1 MTLAASDWAAIVG
14 YLLITLILGLYFRG
28 RSGKSTEDYFVSG
41 RNVSWWLAGTSMVA
55 TTFAADTPLVVTGL
69 VYANGVA
76 GNWLWWSFLPSGMM
90 TVFLFARLWRRS
102 GLITDVQFAE
112 MRYSGKPAAFL
123 RGFRAVYLGLL
134 MNCLILGWVTKAMV
148 NIISTSMG
156 ISDFKAL
163 LICVFF
169 LMPFTGIYV
178 SLGGLWGV
186 LWTDLFQFVLK
197 MAIVISVAW
206 YGVRAV
212 GGMPQLLAK
221 LAERRA
227 ALGSGASDITALLP
241 DFSRGLTGEALWTL
255 PVITFAVHLAV
266 QWWAFWY
273 PGAEPGGGGY
283 IAQRIFSA
291 KDERNGLLSV
301 LWFNLAHY
309 ALRPWPWI
317 LTALV
322 AVILYPNLAQPER
335 GFMLVAI
342 HQTPHAL
349 LGILL
354 AGFMAA
360 FMSTVA
366 TQLNWGSSYLIED
379 FYRRF
384 LKKEGSELHF
394 VNASRLATAFLVLA
408 AAAVA
413 WQLTS
418 VSAGWKIVLELGAGT
433 GGVYLLRWY
442 WWRVNAWSEI
452 SAMLAAM
459 ITTLMLHSSAL
470 WNALIGRPQP
480 FSGSDPVIFAK
491 TTLCTTGI
499 TTLVWVAVTLFTAA
513 EPNDTLVRFYT
524 KVRPQITG
532 WQPVAKLA
540 GEVPVTHD
548 LGRNLLS
555 WILGCVLIY
564 SALFSIGK
572 LCFGFYL
579 EGLLLAVLAI
589 ASALVIS
596 RLMPK
601 PAEWPCS
608 SRWVPRL
615 DPRRVRFLHRS
626 FSLRYACSP
635 VRRNQE
641 RNRSHHNRDA
651 RHAACR
657 GAAIRPA
664 CGPLRAAHS
673 ADGQRNLFFHH
684 RGFVRFFSQLH
695 GLYFPARAVWNR
707 NGRRMGC
714 WRVAGDGSCAGAL
727 ARNPQWNP
735 AEWLF
740 DRISAGGDGRTV
752 SLTRVGVAS
761 PVLDRRAAR
770 ATRALHPDESAGIR
784 GVEAAPRCEHR
795 ASFAYRGGRVEALRL
810 SRCAHDLHDVPISRN
825 AGSLSGLSE
834 RSAQD
839 FQRNGSQYR
848 DDL

>member
-1 MTLAASDWAAIVG
+1 MVVRKDHAANRPELLYSAAHNRFLQKGFTLTLAAADWAAIAG
-14 YLLITLILGLYFRG
+14 YLLITLFLGLYFRG

-55 TTFAADTPLVVTGL
+55 TTFAADTPLAVTGL

-112 MRYSGKPAAFL
+112 MRYAGKSAAFL

-156 ISDFKAL
+156 ISDFRAL
-163 LICVFF
+163 MICVFF

-197 MAIVISVAW
+197 MAIVIGVAW
-206 YGVRAV
+206 YGVQAV

-227 ALGSGASDITALLP
+227 AVGSGASDITSLLP

-255 PVITFAVHLAV
+255 PVITFVVHLAV

-322 AVILYPNLAQPER
+322 AVVLYPNLAQPER
-335 GFMLVAI
+335 GFMLVATR
-342 HQTPHAL
+342 QTPHAL

-384 LKKEGSELHF
+384 LKKEGSEAHF
-394 VNASRLATAFLVLA
+394 VNASRLATALLVVA
-408 AAAVA
+408 AATVA
-413 WQLTS
+413 WELKS
-418 VSAGWKIVLELGAGT
+418 VSDGWKIVLELGAGT

-452 SAMLAAM
+452 SAMFAAM
-459 ITTLMLHSSAL
+459 VTTLALHSDAL
-470 WNALIGRPQP
+470 WNALIGHSQP
-480 FSGSDPVIFAK
+480 FTGSAPVIFAK
-491 TTLCTTGI
+491 TTLCTTGV
-499 TTLVWVAVTLFTAA
+499 TTLVWIAVTLLTSAV
-513 EPNDTLVRFYT
+513 PQDTLIRFYT

-532 WQPVAKLA
+532 WLPVAKLA
-540 GEVPVTHD
+540 GDVPVTRD

-572 LCFGFYL
+572 LCFGLYQ
-579 EGLLLAVLAI
+579 EGLLLAILAV
-589 ASALVIS
+589 ASALALS

-601 PAEWPCS
+601 PAEWQ
-608 SRWVPRL
+608 
-615 DPRRVRFLHRS
+615 
-626 FSLRYACSP
+626 A
-635 VRRNQE
+635 N
-641 RNRSHHNRDA
+641 
-651 RHAACR
+651 
-657 GAAIRPA
+657 
-664 CGPLRAAHS
+664 
-673 ADGQRNLFFHH
+673 
-684 RGFVRFFSQLH
+684 
-695 GLYFPARAVWNR
+695 
-707 NGRRMGC
+707 
-714 WRVAGDGSCAGAL
+714 
-727 ARNPQWNP
+727 
-735 AEWLF
+735 
-740 DRISAGGDGRTV
+740 
-752 SLTRVGVAS
+752 
-761 PVLDRRAAR
+761 
-770 ATRALHPDESAGIR
+770 
-784 GVEAAPRCEHR
+784 
-795 ASFAYRGGRVEALRL
+795 
-810 SRCAHDLHDVPISRN
+810 
-825 AGSLSGLSE
+825 
-834 RSAQD
+834 
-839 FQRNGSQYR
+839 
-848 DDL
+848 

>member
-1 MTLAASDWAAIVG
+1 MLYSTARNRLIEKGLTLILAASDWAAIVG
-14 YLLITLILGLYFRG
+14 YLLITLFLGLYFRG

-55 TTFAADTPLVVTGL
+55 TTFAADTPLAVTGF
-69 VYANGVA
+69 VYANGIS

-112 MRYSGKPAAFL
+112 MRYAGKPAAFL

-148 NIISTSMG
+148 YIISTSMG
-156 ISDFKAL
+156 ISDLNAL

-186 LWTDLFQFVLK
+186 LWTDVFQFVLK

-212 GGMPQLLAK
+212 GGMPQLLAR

-227 ALGSGASDITALLP
+227 AAGPGASDITALLP

-255 PVITFAVHLAV
+255 PVITFVVHLAV

-322 AVILYPNLAQPER
+322 AVVLYPNLAQPER

-342 HQTPHAL
+342 RQTPHAL

-384 LKKEGSELHF
+384 LKKEGSESHF
-394 VNASRLATAFLVLA
+394 VNASRLATGFLVVA
-408 AAAVA
+408 AATVA

-459 ITTLMLHSSAL
+459 LTTLALHFGAL
-470 WNALIGRPQP
+470 WTALIGRPQP

-499 TTLVWVAVTLFTAA
+499 TTLVWIAVTLLTAA
-513 EPNDTLVRFYT
+513 EPNDTLVKFYT

-540 GEVPVTHD
+540 GDVPVTRD

-555 WILGCVLIY
+555 WIIGCILIY

-589 ASALVIS
+589 ASALAIS

-601 PAEWPCS
+601 PAEWQ
-608 SRWVPRL
+608 
-615 DPRRVRFLHRS
+615 
-626 FSLRYACSP
+626 A
-635 VRRNQE
+635 N
-641 RNRSHHNRDA
+641 
-651 RHAACR
+651 
-657 GAAIRPA
+657 
-664 CGPLRAAHS
+664 
-673 ADGQRNLFFHH
+673 
-684 RGFVRFFSQLH
+684 
-695 GLYFPARAVWNR
+695 
-707 NGRRMGC
+707 
-714 WRVAGDGSCAGAL
+714 
-727 ARNPQWNP
+727 
-735 AEWLF
+735 
-740 DRISAGGDGRTV
+740 
-752 SLTRVGVAS
+752 
-761 PVLDRRAAR
+761 
-770 ATRALHPDESAGIR
+770 
-784 GVEAAPRCEHR
+784 
-795 ASFAYRGGRVEALRL
+795 
-810 SRCAHDLHDVPISRN
+810 
-825 AGSLSGLSE
+825 
-834 RSAQD
+834 
-839 FQRNGSQYR
+839 
-848 DDL
+848 

>member
-1 MTLAASDWAAIVG
+1 LTLSIADWAAIAG
-14 YLLITLILGLYFRG
+14 YLIITLVLGLYFRG
-28 RSGKSTEDYFVSG
+28 RSGKSTADYFVSG
-41 RNVSWWLAGTSMVA
+41 RTVSWWLAGTSMVA
-55 TTFAADTPLVVTGL
+55 TTFAADTPLAVTGL

-112 MRYSGKPAAFL
+112 LRYGGKPAAFL

-148 NIISTSMG
+148 NIISTSLGM
-156 ISDFKAL
+156 SDFKAL
-163 LICVFF
+163 MICVFF

-212 GGMPQLLAK
+212 GGMPQLLAA
-221 LAERRA
+221 LAAKRA
-227 ALGSGASDITALLP
+227 AAGAGASDITALLP

-255 PVITFAVHLAV
+255 PVITFVVHLAV

-317 LTALV
+317 LTALS
-322 AVILYPNLAQPER
+322 AVVLYPNLAQPER
-335 GFMLVAI
+335 GFMLVATR
-342 HQTPHAL
+342 QTPHAL

-366 TQLNWGSSYLIED
+366 TQLNWGSSYLVED

-384 LKKEGSELHF
+384 LKKDGSEPHY
-394 VNASRLATAFLVLA
+394 VNVSRLATALLVVA

-413 WQLTS
+413 WELTS
-418 VSAGWKIVLELGAGT
+418 VSEGWKIVLELGAGT

-442 WWRVNAWSEI
+442 WWRINAWSEI
-452 SAMLAAM
+452 SAMIAALV
-459 ITTLMLHSSAL
+459 TTLALHSKAL
-470 WNALIGRPQP
+470 WMAIAGRPQP
-480 FSGSDPVIFAK
+480 FNGSDPVIFAK

-499 TTLVWVAVTLFTAA
+499 TTLVWLAVTLMTPA
-513 EPNDTLVRFYT
+513 ETGDTLAKFYR

-532 WQPVAKLA
+532 WKPIAKL
-540 GEVPVTHD
+540 GGDEPVTRD

-555 WILGCVLIY
+555 WLLGCILIY
-564 SALFSIGK
+564 SALFCIGE
-572 LCFGFYL
+572 LCFGRYGA
-579 EGLLLAVLAI
+579 GLAFAAAAVVCGWA
-589 ASALVIS
+589 IS

-601 PAEWPCS
+601 ANEWQI
-608 SRWVPRL
+608 
-615 DPRRVRFLHRS
+615 
-626 FSLRYACSP
+626 
-635 VRRNQE
+635 N
-641 RNRSHHNRDA
+641 
-651 RHAACR
+651 
-657 GAAIRPA
+657 
-664 CGPLRAAHS
+664 
-673 ADGQRNLFFHH
+673 
-684 RGFVRFFSQLH
+684 
-695 GLYFPARAVWNR
+695 
-707 NGRRMGC
+707 
-714 WRVAGDGSCAGAL
+714 
-727 ARNPQWNP
+727 
-735 AEWLF
+735 
-740 DRISAGGDGRTV
+740 
-752 SLTRVGVAS
+752 
-761 PVLDRRAAR
+761 
-770 ATRALHPDESAGIR
+770 
-784 GVEAAPRCEHR
+784 
-795 ASFAYRGGRVEALRL
+795 
-810 SRCAHDLHDVPISRN
+810 
-825 AGSLSGLSE
+825 
-834 RSAQD
+834 
-839 FQRNGSQYR
+839 
-848 DDL
+848 